1 MSMELLTLSIKGT
14 SPLMMH
20 SDKLANPLH
29 PATKAHKE
37 LTAKRKKT
45 DEDHLA
51 IARSE
56 FIAGAYFDSAS
67 GFFIPGANFDATFL
81 AGAKLQKLGTHW
93 KRGALVMT
101 DKAELKFAGPS
112 TPESLWEDQRFVDC
126 RGVKVGQ
133 AKIMRYR
140 PIFLDWACQLEVAI
154 NADVLDLQEVKKAIE
169 DSGKLIGVCEYR
181 PRFGRFE
188 VAYV

>member
-1 MSMELLTLSIKGT
+1 MSMEILAVRILGT

-56 FIAGAYFDSAS
+56 FLAGAYHHEGL
-67 GFFIPGANFDATFL
+67 GFFVPSANFDATFL

-93 KRGALVMT
+93 KRGAVVMT
-101 DKAELKFAGPS
+101 DKARLLFDGPS
-112 TPESLWEDQRFVDC
+112 TPEALWEDTRFVDC
-126 RGVKVGQ
+126 RGVKVGT
-133 AKIMRYR
+133 AKVMRYR
-140 PIFLDWACQLEVAI
+140 PVFLVWATELDVAI
-154 NADVLDLQEVKKAIE
+154 NTDVLDLQEAKKAIE

-188 VAYV
+188 VVYG

>member
-1 MSMELLTLSIKGT
+1 MSLELLTIRITGT

-20 SDKLANPLH
+20 SDKFANPLH
-29 PATKAHKE
+29 PATKIHRE

-45 DEDHLA
+45 DDDHLA

-56 FIAGAYFDSAS
+56 FLAGAYFDAGT
-67 GFFIPGANFDATFL
+67 GFFVPGANLDATFL

-93 KRGALVMT
+93 KRGAVVMT
-101 DKAELKFAGPS
+101 DRAKLLFTGPK
-112 TPESLWEDQRFVDC
+112 TPEALWDDQRFVDC

-140 PIFLDWACQLEVAI
+140 PIFLDWAAELEVAI
-154 NADVLDLQEVKKAIE
+154 NTDVIDLMEAKKAIE

-188 VAYV
+188 VTYV